1 MVSPTARITRPFSI
15 AKSRQSEPTFCSAG
29 NLVPVSLSLQSSNA
43 ATNPFILAS
52 PTIG

>member
-15 AKSRQSEPTFCSAG
+15 AKSRQSEPTLCSAE
-29 NLVPVSLSLQSSNA
+29 NLWPVFLSLHSSNA